1 LQESNII
8 LAQTYEYRMP
18 NEKAKKE
25 ALEKAQAGQ
34 GNRRADMTS
43 RFVGLV
49 VVPGKH
55 IVKLEVE
62 MKQAEPWEGP
72 MALRGSRV
80 GQPVDAAS
88 SGLAKEQPQDRGTP
102 ERLNQ
107 GGKAAEV

>member
-1 LQESNII
+1 
-8 LAQTYEYRMP
+8 MP
-18 NEKAKKE
+18 SENAKKD

-34 GNRRADMTS
+34 GSGRADMTS
-43 RFVGLV
+43 RFVGLI

-80 GQPVDAAS
+80 GQSVDTAPNAPA
-88 SGLAKEQPQDRGTP
+88 GELPQD
-102 ERLNQ
+102 
-107 GGKAAEV
+107 GKNS